1 MAAAAEEAAGA
12 EEPAAPSHAPAPARL
27 PALPEKRAL
36 ADGDEEELPEPK
48 RRRAHVA
55 ALDNVRRAAADAPA
69 ASKDDDDGAGEPAD
83 GRSPF
88 SFHARGFTGVE
99 TTPKFGSFNPA
110 DELVAFQP
118 KPPPPQMD
126 APAKEAVAPGGSD
139 DTEEAATAEG
149 NDGNSH

>member
-1 MAAAAEEAAGA
+1 MAAAEEEAAGA
-12 EEPAAPSHAPAPARL
+12 GVDEPAAPSPAPAP
-27 PALPEKRAL
+27 PEKRAL

-48 RRRAHVA
+48 RRRARVA
-55 ALDNVRRAAADAPA
+55 ALDNVRRAAADALA
-69 ASKDDDDGAGEPAD
+69 ASKDDDGDDDDGAGEPAD

-126 APAKEAVAPGGSD
+126 APTKEAVAPDGGD
-139 DTEEAATAEG
+139 DTEEASTAEG